1 MAKMT
6 TAIRLDFDKNLI
18 ILNSTF
24 AKKARRIGSPE
35 YNQLQEVHSEFSTF
49 KVVQR
54 QIKKKTDQEHYKGLT
69 YDYMRAYITEN
80 AGKEGV
86 SDEDWKAAVKEALD
100 VLENKIFISKC
111 HSNTQRYPA
120 IKNWFLAT
128 YPEVK
133 EVFKND
139 AA

>member
-54 QIKKKTDQEHYKGLT
+54 QIKKKTDQEHYKGLI

-80 AGKEGV
+80 AGKEGA
-86 SDEDWKAAVKEALD
+86 SDEDRKAAVKEALD

-133 EVFKND
+133 KVFKND

>member
-1 MAKMT
+1 M
-6 TAIRLDFDKNLI
+6 
-18 ILNSTF
+18 
-24 AKKARRIGSPE
+24 
-35 YNQLQEVHSEFSTF
+35 
-49 KVVQR
+49 
-54 QIKKKTDQEHYKGLT
+54 LT
-69 YDYMRAYITEN
+69 YDYMWAYITEN
-80 AGKEGV
+80 AGKEGA
-86 SDEDWKAAVKEALD
+86 SDEDRKAAVKEALD

-133 EVFKND
+133 KVFKND

>member
-1 MAKMT
+1 MT
-6 TAIRLDFDKNLI
+6 NYLRVEHEKRQLI
-18 ILNSTF
+18 MDRTF
-24 AKKARRIGSPE
+24 AKQASIVGTVE
-35 YNQLQEVHSEFSTF
+35 YAQLQEARRDYPTYAVIR
-49 KVVQR
+49 R
-54 QIKKKTDQEHYKGLT
+54 QIKKKPDQEHYKGLT
-69 YDYMRAYITEN
+69 YDYMRAYIAN
-80 AGKEGV
+80 KYAGTDKDT
-86 SDEDWKAAVKEALD
+86 DEKQKTAMKEALD
-100 VLENKIFISKC
+100 VLEDKILISKC

>member
-54 QIKKKTDQEHYKGLT
+54 QIKKKPDQEHYKWLT
-69 YDYMRAYITEN
+69 SDYMRAYIAETVGKDN
-80 AGKEGV
+80 AA
-86 SDEDWKAAVKEALD
+86 DEEREAAVKEALD
-100 VLENKIFISKC
+100 VLESKILISKC

-120 IKNWFLAT
+120 IRKWFLAT

-133 EVFKND
+133 EVFKS
-139 AA
+139 AAA

>member
-54 QIKKKTDQEHYKGLT
+54 QIKKKTDQEHYKGLP

-80 AGKEGV
+80 AGKEGA
-86 SDEDWKAAVKEALD
+86 SDEDRKAAVKEALD

-133 EVFKND
+133 KVFKND

>member
-49 KVVQR
+49 KVVQH
-54 QIKKKTDQEHYKGLT
+54 QIKKKPDQEHYKGLT
-69 YDYMRAYITEN
+69 YDYMRAYIAETVGKDN
-80 AGKEGV
+80 AA
-86 SDEDWKAAVKEALD
+86 DEEREAAVKEALD
-100 VLENKIFISKC
+100 VLESKILISKC

-120 IKNWFLAT
+120 IRKWFLAT

-133 EVFKND
+133 EVFKSD